1 MNPSSQANAGF
12 QRAATKFKQ
21 SIPKTLWDQFACD
34 SNSLS
39 SLNVEIKAIQKSH
52 GEKGSLRN
60 MARLGKFIE
69 AMTQFGKVIEVFV
82 NASEFVCFVWGPMK
96 FLLGVAKTH
105 LDTFDKLLN
114 AYDQIGSAIPG
125 HLLYKDMFREHQNLK
140 VILEDYYSD
149 VLQFHEEALKVFGR
163 SKWRDLFHATWK
175 TFDSRFGPILQ
186 SLQSRRELLESE
198 KLSASLDHIHIIRQ
212 RIDDLYQDQIRAV
225 DDKGREKHR
234 SRMTLIKEK
243 LRAPEYYL
251 DQEVA
256 AGKREGLNTGRW
268 VFEESQYTSWSDHT
282 VSAHSILYLNGIPG
296 AGKTTLV
303 SSIISRLLEVQSSK
317 PSLPHSVAYF
327 YFKHGNSEKN
337 NHDSFLRA
345 VLTQLISQDTAT
357 SQGFFEKLSSQAD
370 VNIRSRESLQTLTKS
385 ALEEYRVSFLV
396 LDGLDECDREQA
408 NVTVKWLLSLLGD
421 DRYVDKTSLR
431 ILFSGQRDGL
441 LDVLLR
447 PYPAIC
453 LESSEHT
460 ADIERYCLQYVPKL
474 RKKFPMTKE
483 LETEILSLVTTRAQG
498 MFLYA
503 RVVLEYLLRQVSIA
517 KLKKTIKPDV
527 FPAKLESAY
536 ERIAASI
543 YESEHESERE
553 TAQKIIA
560 LVVTA
565 KRDLKWREIQSF
577 FCIDSSNG
585 TIDPDE
591 RLQVKAKDLCGSLV
605 DVHPI
610 NSQASEHEHAVRI
623 VHDTARR
630 YLIHKK
636 IVDDALENARIL
648 SFCMEYLT
656 SGPFSRINRSH
667 TVAAHARRAYYS
679 LQDYAVAHWYDH
691 ATELAAIRLY
701 DSEDGLEMREESKR
715 AASLL
720 SRFLVDYGSSV
731 DGSGEGDY
739 SVSLQEIL
747 DKIPKDER
755 DRTSFLNVE
764 QRTIWIRQ
772 EIENLQD
779 LADDEKQILAELHGS
794 NVGYKCH
801 KSWCLLFANGFDKS
815 DERESHMNR
824 HERPFL
830 CPFDGCFGSIV
841 GFESQVTM
849 DQHHRKNHTDAPPV
863 MLQFPT
869 PKQTRSSLDLFRA
882 ASRGDIDEVTQLLD
896 DGHNINGTK
905 ATQVQTPLWISAK
918 NGRYEVCKLLIE
930 RGARLTPSKRGV
942 GAPHIL
948 PLVMAS
954 EGGHVNTV
962 HLLLKAHEK
971 NNTLAFSRIFVLLKI
986 AIRMKHLELLE
997 LLLSFCQSK
1006 SDIFVQ
1012 KRAVLREACGCAQVS
1027 MVKLLLQNGFQSEA
1041 DYSCIEICLHKMKY
1055 EPEVSDWAVQILEAL
1070 LSTGQPKIIEKDWIS
1085 WLILEGH
1092 QATVFMVLSYPKTR
1106 LKRFYLKELLDLA
1119 TEKASANLVDL
1130 LNNLLAEATA
1140 ADENDFYQDFIR
1152 NYAPLVGHDT

>member
-21 SIPKTLWDQFACD
+21 SIPKTLWDQFAYD

-39 SLNVEIKAIQKSH
+39 SLNAEIKAIQKSH

-60 MARLGKFIE
+60 MARLGNFIE

-96 FLLGVAKTH
+96 FLLG
-105 LDTFDKLLN
+105 
-114 AYDQIGSAIPG
+114 IGSAIPG
-125 HLLYKDMFREHQNLK
+125 HLLYKDMFSEHQNLK

-149 VLQFHEEALKVFGR
+149 VLQFHAEALKVFGR
-163 SKWRDLFHATWK
+163 SKFKDLFHATWK

-198 KLSASLDHIHIIRQ
+198 KLSASLDHIHNVRQ
-212 RIDDLYQDQIRAV
+212 RIDNLYQDQIRAV
-225 DDKGREKHR
+225 DDKVREKHR

-268 VFEESQYTSWSDHT
+268 LFEESQYTSWSDHT

-303 SSIISRLLEVQSSK
+303 SSIISRLLEIQSSN

-357 SQGFFEKLSSQAD
+357 SQEFFQKLSSQAD

-408 NVTVKWLLSLLGD
+408 EVTVKWLLSLLND
-421 DRYVDKTSLR
+421 DRYIHKSSLR

-441 LDVLLR
+441 LDVLLCA
-447 PYPAIC
+447 YPTIC

-460 ADIERYCLQYVPKL
+460 ADIEKYCFQHFVFGFDK
-474 RKKFPMTKE
+474 
-483 LETEILSLVTTRAQG
+483 ITR
-498 MFLYA
+498 
-503 RVVLEYLLRQVSIA
+503 
-517 KLKKTIKPDV
+517 
-527 FPAKLESAY
+527 Y
-536 ERIAASI
+536 ERITASI

-585 TIDPDE
+585 TVDPDE

-610 NSQASEHEHAVRI
+610 NGQASEHEYAVRI

-630 YLIHKK
+630 YLINKK
-636 IVDDALENARIL
+636 IVNDALENARIL

-691 ATELAAIRLY
+691 ATELAAIRMY
-701 DSEDGLEMREESKR
+701 DSEHCPEMWEESMR

-720 SRFLVDYGSSV
+720 ARFLVDYGSSV
-731 DGSGEGDY
+731 DGIGGGDT
-739 SVSLQEIL
+739 SVSLQATL
-747 DKIPKDER
+747 DKLPSYER
-755 DRTSFLNVE
+755 DRVSLLNIV
-764 QRTIWIRQ
+764 QRTTWIRQ
-772 EIENLQD
+772 EIENLEN

-801 KSWCLLFANGFDKS
+801 KPWCLMFATGFDKS

-830 CPFDGCFGSIV
+830 CPFHGCFGSIV
-841 GFESQVTM
+841 GFESKVVM
-849 DQHHRKNHTDAPPV
+849 DQHHKKNHSDAPPTIPR
-863 MLQFPT
+863 FPT
-869 PKQTRSSLDLFRA
+869 PRRTRTSLDLFRA

-896 DGHNINGTK
+896 NGHDANRTK
-905 ATQVQTPLWISAK
+905 ATLFKTPLWISAK
-918 NGRYEVCKLLIE
+918 NGSYEVCKLLIE
-930 RGARLTPSKRGV
+930 RGAHLNQPHVRGYQI
-942 GAPHIL
+942 HNL
-948 PLVMAS
+948 PLATAS
-954 EGGHVNTV
+954 EGGHVSTV

-971 NNTLAFSRIFVLLKI
+971 KKHTLYTSGFLTALQG
-986 AIRMKHLELLE
+986 AIQRNHLELFE
-997 LLLSFCQSK
+997 LLLSFYRLINFKDTWVSRRK
-1006 SDIFVQ
+1006 
-1012 KRAVLREACGCAQVS
+1012 VLLEACGCAQVS

-1041 DYSCIEICLHKMKY
+1041 DYSCIDACLSKMKD

-1070 LSTGQPKIIEKDWIS
+1070 LSTGQPEITNMDS
-1085 WLILEGH
+1085 WLISEGH
-1092 QATVFMVLSYPKTR
+1092 QAIVFMILSYPKTR
-1106 LKRFYLKELLDLA
+1106 LGRLSLIDLLDLA
-1119 TEKASANLVDL
+1119 TKKSSANIVDL
-1130 LNNLLAEATA
+1130 LNNLLAEAIA
-1140 ADENDFYQDFIR
+1140 ADENEIIPDYIQATARLSANASRSLESETSDS
-1152 NYAPLVGHDT
+1152 D